1 MGVLRSEEGI
11 PLGRNPRLLG
21 GIDEAGRGCLLGPL
35 VVAGVS
41 VTAGVARKFREMG
54 VRDSKKLSPSKREAL
69 YPEILR
75 IAQNVHW
82 VGISPDEIDEVVV
95 NGKRLRKLNYLEAVY
110 FARVIDAL
118 GAPKVTV
125 DASDV
130 IPQRFRDDI
139 VANLRN
145 RCQVTAL
152 HKADRNFPVVSA
164 ASIIA
169 KVERDRA
176 VARLREEHG
185 DFGSGYPSDPMTRA
199 FFVDR
204 MGRGEPLP
212 GYVRKS
218 WKTWLNLEQVL
229 MESF

>member
-1 MGVLRSEEGI
+1 M
-11 PLGRNPRLLG
+11 PLSRNDKLLG
-21 GIDEAGRGCLLGPL
+21 GLDEAGKGCLLGPL

-41 VTAGVARKFREMG
+41 VTSAGVRKFREMG
-54 VRDSKKLSPSKREAL
+54 VRDSKLLSPSRREAL

-75 IAQNVHW
+75 VAQRVHW
-82 VGISPDEIDEVVV
+82 IGISPDEIDYVVV

-110 FARVIDAL
+110 FAKVIDAL

-125 DASDV
+125 DAPDV

-139 VANLRN
+139 VANLAKQ
-145 RCQVTAL
+145 CKVTAL

-185 DFGSGYPSDPMTRA
+185 DFGSGYPSDPITRA
-199 FFVDR
+199 FFIDR

-212 GYVRKS
+212 EYVRKS
-218 WKTWLNLEQVL
+218 WKSWLNLEQTL
-229 MESF
+229 IDRF

>member
-1 MGVLRSEEGI
+1 M
-11 PLGRNPRLLG
+11 PLSRAHKLLG
-21 GIDEAGRGCLLGPL
+21 GLDEAGRGCLLGPL

-41 VTAGVARKFREMG
+41 VTAAGARKFKEMG
-54 VRDSKKLSPSKREAL
+54 VRDSKKLSPSRREAL

-75 IAQNVHW
+75 VAQKVHW

-95 NGKRLRKLNYLEAVY
+95 KGKRLRKLNYLEAVY
-110 FARVIDAL
+110 FAKVIDAL

-130 IPQRFRDDI
+130 IPDRFRDDI
-139 VANLRN
+139 VANLGKH
-145 RCQVTAL
+145 CDVTAL
-152 HKADRNFPVVSA
+152 HKADMNFPVVSA
-164 ASIIA
+164 ASIVA

-176 VARLREEHG
+176 VARLRDEHG

-218 WKTWLNLEQVL
+218 WKTWSNLEQTL
-229 MESF
+229 IESF

>member
-1 MGVLRSEEGI
+1 M
-11 PLGRNPRLLG
+11 
-21 GIDEAGRGCLLGPL
+21 
-35 VVAGVS
+35 VAGVS
-41 VTAGVARKFREMG
+41 VTAAGARKFREMG
-54 VRDSKKLSPSKREAL
+54 VRDSKMLTPSKREAL
-69 YPEILR
+69 YPKIFR
-75 IAQNVHW
+75 VANKVSW
-82 VGISPDEIDEVVV
+82 VGISPGEIDEVVV
-95 NGKRLRKLNYLEAVY
+95 NGKKLRKLNYLEAVY

-118 GAPKVTV
+118 GATRVTV

-130 IPQRFRDDI
+130 IPDRFRDDI
-139 VANLRN
+139 VANLGKH
-145 RCQVTAL
+145 CDVTAF

-199 FFVDR
+199 FFIDR

-212 GYVRKS
+212 AYVRKS
-218 WKTWLNLEQVL
+218 WKTWLNLEQTL
-229 MESF
+229 IDSF

>member
-1 MGVLRSEEGI
+1 
-11 PLGRNPRLLG
+11 
-21 GIDEAGRGCLLGPL
+21 

-41 VTAGVARKFREMG
+41 VTAAGTRKFREMG
-54 VRDSKKLSPSKREAL
+54 VRDSKKLSPSRREAL

-75 IAQNVHW
+75 VAKKVHW

-95 NGKRLRKLNYLEAVY
+95 NGKKLRKLNYLEAVY

-130 IPQRFRDDI
+130 IPGRFRDDI
-139 VANLRN
+139 VANLGKH
-145 RCQVTAL
+145 CEVTAF

-199 FFVDR
+199 FFIDR

-218 WKTWLNLEQVL
+218 WKTWLNLEQTL
-229 MESF
+229 IDSF

>member
-1 MGVLRSEEGI
+1 V
-11 PLGRNPRLLG
+11 PLTRTLRLLG
-21 GIDEAGRGCLLGPL
+21 GLDEAGRGCLLGPL

-41 VTAGVARKFREMG
+41 VTADGARRFREMG
-54 VRDSKKLSPSKREAL
+54 VRDSKKLSGSQREAL

-75 IAQNVHW
+75 VARKVYW
-82 VGISPDEIDEVVV
+82 VGISPGEIDTVVIR
-95 NGKRLRKLNYLEAVY
+95 GKKLRKLNYLEAVY
-110 FARVIDAL
+110 FARVIDEL
-118 GAPKVTV
+118 GASKVTV

-130 IPQRFRDDI
+130 VPERFRDDI
-139 VANLRN
+139 LANLGK
-145 RCQVTAL
+145 RCEVSAF
-152 HKADRNFPVVSA
+152 HKADRDFPVVSA

-176 VARLREEHG
+176 VARLRDEHG

-204 MGRGEPLP
+204 IGRGEPLP

-218 WKTWLNLEQVL
+218 WKTWLNLEQTL
-229 MESF
+229 IDAF

>member
-1 MGVLRSEEGI
+1 
-11 PLGRNPRLLG
+11 
-21 GIDEAGRGCLLGPL
+21 

-41 VTAGVARKFREMG
+41 VTAEGAREFREMG
-54 VRDSKKLSPSKREAL
+54 VRDSKMLSPSRREAL

-75 IAQNVHW
+75 VAQRVHW
-82 VGISPDEIDEVVV
+82 VDISPDEIDEVVV
-95 NGKRLRKLNYLEAVY
+95 RGRRLKKLNYLEAVY
-110 FARVIDAL
+110 FAKVIDAL

-130 IPQRFRDDI
+130 IPRRFRDDI
-139 VANLRN
+139 VANLGKH
-145 RCQVTAL
+145 CQVTAL

-164 ASIIA
+164 ASVIA

-185 DFGSGYPSDPMTRA
+185 DFGSGYPSDPTTRA
-199 FFVDR
+199 FFIDR

-212 GYVRKS
+212 SYVRKS
-218 WKTWLNLEQVL
+218 WRTWLNLEQTL
-229 MESF
+229 MDSF